1 MNNSLAYLYLH
12 THTYIEAKKNCNRHN
27 LIIDDGK
34 SIEIMCISNVH
45 KYYKTVLVHSEK
57 HSFQH
62 KKKEQFEIKLFFFLV
77 EISYILY
84 AYTFLSTCIYLIDP
98 TCAINVQ
105 SE

>member
-12 THTYIEAKKNCNRHN
+12 THEHEHYEAKNCNRHN

-57 HSFQH
+57 HSLQQ
-62 KKKEQFEIKLFFFLV
+62 KKEQFEIKLFFFLV

-84 AYTFLSTCIYLIDP
+84 AYKFLSTCIYLIDP